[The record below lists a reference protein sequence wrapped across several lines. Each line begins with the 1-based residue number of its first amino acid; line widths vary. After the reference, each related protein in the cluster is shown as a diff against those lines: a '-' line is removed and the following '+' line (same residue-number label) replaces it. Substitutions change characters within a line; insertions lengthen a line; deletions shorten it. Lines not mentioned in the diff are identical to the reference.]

1 MIVYDLQCSNGHGFE
16 AWFKDSASYD
26 NQRDQGDVVCPSCGD
41 VDVTKSIMAPSISA
55 KGSEGES
62 ALPPGPSPAEMR
74 EAMHQMQKAVEDNC
88 DYVGTNFPEEARKI
102 HYGESERRN
111 IYGESSFKDANELSE
126 EGIEIGCIPWR
137 KKDDG

>member
-16 AWFKDSASYD
+16 AWFKDSTSYD
-26 NQRDQGDVVCPSCGD
+26 DQRDQGDVVCPACGD
-41 VDVTKSIMAPSISA
+41 LEISKAIMAPGISA
-55 KGSEGES
+55 KGESGES
-62 ALPPGPSPAEMR
+62 ATPPGPGPAEVM
-74 EAMHQMQKAVEDNC
+74 EAMSEMQKAVEKNC

-111 IYGESSFKDANELSE
+111 IYGESSIEEAGALTD

-137 KKDDG
+137 KKGDG